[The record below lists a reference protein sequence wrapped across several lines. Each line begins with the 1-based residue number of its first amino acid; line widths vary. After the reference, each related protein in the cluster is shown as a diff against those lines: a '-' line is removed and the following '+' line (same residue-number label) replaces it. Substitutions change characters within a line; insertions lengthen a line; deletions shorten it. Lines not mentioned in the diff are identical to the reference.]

1 MTPHGVFID
10 STPDPNHFDSV
21 RPDLKQMTRKTVD
34 FLIEKGHE
42 KIGFIGGT
50 YHNPN
55 TDEDEMD
62 VRERTFRDY
71 MRKKGSWR
79 KALFFAAGDF
89 LWKTATI

>member
-1 MTPHGVFID
+1 
-10 STPDPNHFDSV
+10 
-21 RPDLKQMTRKTVD
+21 MTRKTVD

-71 MRKKGSWR
+71 MREKG
-79 KALFFAAGDF
+79 LLEEGFIFAAGDF
-89 LWKTATI
+89 RWKTATI